1 VRFYVALALLTL
13 VGLGGC
19 SASKPKTVPV
29 SGKVM
34 YKKDT
39 PAEGALVVFHPTPE
53 MEARISGKPFA
64 RVGAD
69 GTFVL
74 TTYEENDGAPEGEYG
89 VTIDYRV
96 KDKGGE
102 PKFRLGGDE
111 GGAGGK
117 LAIDVKY
124 TNPQQPVLKATVKR
138 GEKNEFLFEVE

>member
-1 VRFYVALALLTL
+1 MRFYVALALLTL

-39 PAEGALVVFHPTPE
+39 PAEGALIVFHPTPE

-64 RVGAD
+64 RVKAD

-74 TTYEENDGAPEGEYG
+74 TTYEENDGAPEGDYV
-89 VTIDYRV
+89 VTVDYRV
-96 KDKGGE
+96 KGKDE

-111 GGAGGK
+111 GSPAGK
-117 LAIDVKY
+117 LAIDAKY

-138 GEKNEFLFEVE
+138 GEKNEFTFVVE